1 MKNILI
7 VIEYDGSGF
16 SGWQRQPNVRTVQ
29 GTLEKVISAITSE
42 EINLRGVSRTD
53 AGVHAHHQ
61 MAQFKCNIKIP
72 TTKIAEVI
80 NNALAKEMGLT
91 MRAPDIRV
99 KSAME
104 VPGDFDVRKAVFGKK
119 YSYYL
124 CCSNAAEITLRNC
137 RYFVDEE
144 INFDAIRQASKLMIG
159 KKDFSSF
166 RAAGGDSN
174 QDPNKTI
181 FSIEVNEVS
190 SKGDK
195 YAKSTKLNDWTARI
209 DFYGDSFMY
218 NQVRI
223 MVGTLL
229 DVGRGRITVES
240 ISSIIE
246 AGDRSKAGHTAP
258 AQGLFLEEMY
268 FSKDEIEKA
277 TKYFQEADN
286 G

>member
-7 VIEYDGSGF
+7 VIEYDGSEF
-16 SGWQRQPNVRTVQ
+16 SGWQRQPNTRTVQ
-29 GTLEKVISAITSE
+29 GTLEKVISAITGE
-42 EINLRGVSRTD
+42 EISLRGVSRTD

-61 MAQFKCNIKIP
+61 MAQFKGNIRIP
-72 TTKIAEVI
+72 TTKLSKVI
-80 NNALAKEMGLT
+80 NNALTKEMGLT
-91 MRAPDIRV
+91 LRAPDIRV

-104 VPGDFDVRKAVFGKK
+104 VPESFDVRKAVSGKK

-124 CCSNAAEITLRNC
+124 CSSNSSEITLRNC

-144 INFDAIRQASKLMIG
+144 LDLDSMKEATKLMIG

-166 RAAGGDSN
+166 KSSGGDPN

-181 FSIEVNEVS
+181 FKVELKELSSTDNKYGKTTKTNE
-190 SKGDK
+190 
-195 YAKSTKLNDWTARI
+195 WTIRI

-223 MVGTLL
+223 MVGTLV
-229 DVGRGRITVES
+229 DVGRGRIAVEN
-240 ISSIIE
+240 ISKII
-246 AGDRSKAGHTAP
+246 AARDRSKAGHTAP

-268 FSKDEIEKA
+268 FSKDEIEDAAKS
-277 TKYFQEADN
+277 FQEVDN